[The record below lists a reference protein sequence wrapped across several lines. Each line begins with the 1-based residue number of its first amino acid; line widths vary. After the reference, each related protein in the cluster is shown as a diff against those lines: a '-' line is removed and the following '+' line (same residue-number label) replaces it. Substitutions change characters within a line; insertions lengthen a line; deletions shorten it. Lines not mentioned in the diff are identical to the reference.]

1 MNTCRFNGFNFETMK
16 YDKHIFICTNQK
28 ANPEAKCC
36 GETHGMELVNAFK
49 KLISESN
56 LPIIVRAQKSGCL
69 DVCSRGPALVVYP
82 EGVFYGNVSLADVDE
97 IFNEHIVNNRPVARL
112 RLQFDRKSV

>member
-1 MNTCRFNGFNFETMK
+1 MYTCQFYGFKFETMK

-36 GETHGMELVNAFK
+36 GEAHGMELVNAFK
-49 KLISESN
+49 KLIAESN
-56 LPIIVRAQKSGCL
+56 LPIVVRAQKSGCL

-82 EGVFYGNVSLADVDE
+82 DGVFYGQVGLSDVQE
-97 IFNEHIVNNRPVARL
+97 IFHEHIVNNRPVE
-112 RLQFDRKSV
+112 RLQLRFEKK